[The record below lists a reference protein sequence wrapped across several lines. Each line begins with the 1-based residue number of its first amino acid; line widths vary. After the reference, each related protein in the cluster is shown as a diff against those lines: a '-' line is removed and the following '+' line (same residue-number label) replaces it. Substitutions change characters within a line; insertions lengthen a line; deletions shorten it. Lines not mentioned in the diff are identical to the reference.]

1 MMKIRDGLKR
11 IFWNSLFDMV
21 ETDSKGIFRPR
32 VQLSPASLALIAVFF
47 PTGKEREQFMHD
59 YVTRHTD
66 NNSLYFAVWS
76 NLLGED
82 PKRVSPLKKVGV
94 AILNI
99 PRFVFDY
106 LPRTLS
112 YATQKL
118 TSQLFNYMDR
128 KFNEKTVKG
137 VGVSIA
143 LTVLVT
149 PVVLSVNIATRI
161 LSRVTETI
169 FSPKETAKNAFL
181 NIKSFLGI
189 KTSELESKNKHEG
202 KSNIFSEYYASE
214 VSLEDDDSV
223 RLSSKFDSEDIDRDS
238 IAVENTEEDSLLP
251 QKNDSSPTT
260 VATVYSQLGLAN
272 ADSTPDFDSLD
283 EKDTENSALPALPAS
298 PRTVATEITA
308 NELFSKSE
316 IDTKTVAGNS
326 EEQLITA
333 KNIA

>member
-1 MMKIRDGLKR
+1 MMKILDGLKR

-21 ETDSKGIFRPR
+21 ETDSKGISRPK
-32 VQLSPASLALIAVFF
+32 VHLAPASLALLAVFF
-47 PTGKEREQFMHD
+47 PTRKERGQFMHD
-59 YVTRHTD
+59 YVTRNTD
-66 NNSLYFAVWS
+66 NNSLYLAVWS

-118 TSQLFNYMDR
+118 TSQLFHYMDR

-143 LTVLVT
+143 LSVLVT

-161 LSRVTETI
+161 LSRVTQTI
-169 FSPKETAKNAFL
+169 FSPKETAKNTFL

-214 VSLEDDDSV
+214 VSLEDDDSD
-223 RLSSKFDSEDIDRDS
+223 RLSSEFIFQNSENIDRES
-238 IAVENTEEDSLLP
+238 IAVENTEGESLLP

-283 EKDTENSALPALPAS
+283 KNYTKKSAS
-298 PRTVATEITA
+298 PITVATEIT
-308 NELFSKSE
+308 FSTSE
-316 IDTKTVAGNS
+316 IDTKIVAGNS
-326 EEQLITA
+326 EEQPIRRTEL
-333 KNIA
+333 K